1 MNITRRS
8 LMALALVSLT
18 LNLTYADDA
27 AKALEG
33 TWATDGGDG
42 ISAEW
47 TFKGDKLEANVNG
60 NTYKAEFKADA
71 KAQPHATLDVTITDS
86 PDDNGKGRVGKAIY
100 KLEGDKLTIC
110 VSMPGN
116 DRPGAF
122 STIDEVQYKFDLK
135 KKK

>member
-1 MNITRRS
+1 MMISRRS
-8 LMALALVSLT
+8 LMALALVSLS
-18 LNLTYADDA
+18 LNLATADES

-33 TWATDGGDG
+33 TWVGEEG
-42 ISAEW
+42 ISSEW

-60 NTYKAEFKADA
+60 NTYKAEFKVDA
-71 KAQPHATLDVTITDS
+71 KAQPHATMDVTISES
-86 PDDNGKGRVGKAIY
+86 PDGDGKGRVGKAIY
-100 KLEGDKLTIC
+100 KLDGDKLTLC

-122 STIDEVQYKFDLK
+122 SNIDEVQYKFELK